1 MTKIQLCSDSKHL
14 EGVWKLKQRINDSV
28 AEETLVIAHWHR
40 QTDMNESTF
49 YLISKTVIT

>member
-40 QTDMNESTF
+40 QTD
-49 YLISKTVIT
+49 I